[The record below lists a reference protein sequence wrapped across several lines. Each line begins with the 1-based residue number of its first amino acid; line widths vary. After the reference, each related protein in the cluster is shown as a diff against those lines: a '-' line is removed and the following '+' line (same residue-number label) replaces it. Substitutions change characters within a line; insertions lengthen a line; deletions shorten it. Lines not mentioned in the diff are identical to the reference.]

1 MFSLRRHEHSP
12 QGTLREVRVYP
23 LTFSEFSDGRRE
35 PLSVLWKEYCTFG
48 GMPELM
54 GHGTPLEKR
63 DHLKLLW
70 YVSASVISPEETR

>member
-35 PLSVLWKEYCTFG
+35 PLSVLWKEYCTFADAAADKARQWLG
-48 GMPELM
+48 IKG
-54 GHGTPLEKR
+54 
-63 DHLKLLW
+63 
-70 YVSASVISPEETR
+70 